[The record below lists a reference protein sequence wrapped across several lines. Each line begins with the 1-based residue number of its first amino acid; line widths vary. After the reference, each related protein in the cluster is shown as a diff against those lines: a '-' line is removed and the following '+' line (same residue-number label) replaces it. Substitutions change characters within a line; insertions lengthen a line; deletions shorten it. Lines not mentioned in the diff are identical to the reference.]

1 MKNYKVGRYLAAMAF
16 VGLGVAM
23 AVTNPD
29 QENYNQYAARLLSQQ
44 LQEKEC
50 VKLDDSFRD
59 LCKLLERKEGQ
70 TLLRRLVA
78 ENSQRQNFLLG
89 SIYKTNLS
97 TRDVVPSFLND
108 LLSLPTV
115 TYRAETIGLFGQFQT
130 YRIEQGKQD

>member
-1 MKNYKVGRYLAAMAF
+1 MKNFKVGGYLIAMSLA
-16 VGLGVAM
+16 GLGVAM

-29 QENYNQYAARLLSQQ
+29 QDSYNQYAARLLSQQ

-70 TLLRRLVA
+70 SLLRQLVSK
-78 ENSQRQNFLLG
+78 NTQRQNFLLG

-97 TRDVVPSFLND
+97 TRDVVPSFLNN
-108 LLSLPTV
+108 LLSLPAI
-115 TYRAETIGLFGQFQT
+115 TYEAESIGLFGQFQT
-130 YRIEQGKQD
+130 YRIDQSEE

>member
-1 MKNYKVGRYLAAMAF
+1 
-16 VGLGVAM
+16 M

-29 QENYNQYAARLLSQQ
+29 QDSYNQYAARLLSQQ

-70 TLLRRLVA
+70 SLLRQLVSK
-78 ENSQRQNFLLG
+78 NTQRQNFLLG

-97 TRDVVPSFLND
+97 TRDVVPSFLNN
-108 LLSLPTV
+108 LLSLPAI
-115 TYRAETIGLFGQFQT
+115 TYEAESIGLFGQFQT
-130 YRIEQGKQD
+130 YRIDQSEE

>member
-1 MKNYKVGRYLAAMAF
+1 MKNFKIGGYLIAMSLA
-16 VGLGVAM
+16 GLGVAM

-29 QENYNQYAARLLSQQ
+29 QDSYNQYAARLLSQQ

-70 TLLRRLVA
+70 SLLRQLVSK
-78 ENSQRQNFLLG
+78 NTQRQNFLLG

-97 TRDVVPSFLND
+97 TRDVVPSFLNN
-108 LLSLPTV
+108 LLSLPAI
-115 TYRAETIGLFGQFQT
+115 TYEAESIGLFGQFQT
-130 YRIEQGKQD
+130 YRIDQSEE

>member
-1 MKNYKVGRYLAAMAF
+1 MKNFKIGGYLAAMVL

-29 QENYNQYAARLLSQQ
+29 QAAYNQYAAHLLSQQ
-44 LQEKEC
+44 IQEKEC

-59 LCKLLERKEGQ
+59 LCKLLERQEGQ
-70 TLLRRLVA
+70 ALLKQLVA
-78 ENSQRQNFLLG
+78 KNTERQNFWLW

-97 TRDVVPSFLND
+97 TGDIVPDFLSN

-115 TYRAETIGLFGQFQT
+115 SYHAETIGLFGQFQT
-130 YRIEQGKQD
+130 YKAEQQ

>member
-1 MKNYKVGRYLAAMAF
+1 
-16 VGLGVAM
+16 M

-115 TYRAETIGLFGQFQT
+115 TYRAETVGLFGQFQT

>member
-1 MKNYKVGRYLAAMAF
+1 MKNFKVGGYLAAMVL

-29 QENYNQYAARLLSQQ
+29 QATYNQYAARLLSQQ
-44 LQEKEC
+44 IQEKEC
-50 VKLDDSFRD
+50 VKLDNSFRD
-59 LCKLLERKEGQ
+59 LCKVLEQQEGQ
-70 TLLRRLVA
+70 ALLKQLVA
-78 ENSQRQNFLLG
+78 KNTERQNFWLW

-97 TRDVVPSFLND
+97 TNDIVPDFLSN

-130 YRIEQGKQD
+130 YKAEQE